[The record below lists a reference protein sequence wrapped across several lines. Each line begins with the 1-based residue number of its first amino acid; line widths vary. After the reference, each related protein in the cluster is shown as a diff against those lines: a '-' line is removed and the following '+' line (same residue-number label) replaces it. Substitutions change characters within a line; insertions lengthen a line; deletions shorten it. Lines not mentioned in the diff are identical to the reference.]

1 MWAEV
6 GIDMRYD
13 SFSRCHP
20 AVCFVFFAIAI
31 VLSVA
36 MMHPAYLAVS
46 VVCAAAYY
54 LALKGRKGLKVVL
67 GMIPLFALVS
77 VLNPVF
83 NAMGDTVLFSLFGR
97 PFTYES
103 LAYGMCIAAMLVS
116 VLLWFLCYGIVMT
129 SDKFT
134 ALFAN
139 VIPAL
144 SLILVMVLRL
154 VPAYGKKARQ
164 ISGARQCI
172 GKADCGTK
180 REKLQGGA
188 TVLSALTGWAL
199 EGSIVTA
206 DSMRARGYGAGKRT
220 NFQIYRFTLRDG
232 IVALLLFLLAAVVI
246 AAMATGAVQ
255 AAFLPALHIATLRG
269 VLPICG
275 ISAWG
280 LFLLLPTLLHLY
292 EVILW
297 HNLTSNI

>member
-1 MWAEV
+1 M
-6 GIDMRYD
+6 MHYD

-20 AVCFVFFAIAI
+20 AVCFAFFVIAI

-46 VVCAAAYY
+46 AVCAAAYY
-54 LALKGRKGLKVVL
+54 LALKGQKGWKVVL
-67 GMIPLFALVS
+67 GMLPLFAVVS
-77 VLNPVF
+77 VLNPIF

-103 LAYGMCIAAMLVS
+103 LYYGMCIAAMLVS

-154 VPAYGKKARQ
+154 IPAYGKKARQ

-172 GKADCGTK
+172 GKSGSGSR
-180 REKLQGGA
+180 REKLQGSV

-199 EGSIVTA
+199 EGSVVTA
-206 DSMRARGYGAGKRT
+206 DSMRARGYGAGKRA

-232 IVALLLFLLAAVVI
+232 IVALLFLLLAATVI

-255 AAFLPALHIATLRG
+255 ASFLPSLRIAAVRG
-269 VLPICG
+269 TLPICG
-275 ISAWG
+275 LSAWG
-280 LFLLLPTLLHLY
+280 LFLLLPTLLHLH

>member
-1 MWAEV
+1 M
-6 GIDMRYD
+6 MHYD

-20 AVCFVFFAIAI
+20 AVCFAFFAFAI
-31 VLSVA
+31 VLSVM

-46 VVCAAAYY
+46 VIGAAAYY
-54 LALKGRKGLKVVL
+54 LALKGRKGWKVIF
-67 GMIPLFALVS
+67 GMVPLFAVVS
-77 VLNPVF
+77 VLNPIF
-83 NAMGDTVLFSLFGR
+83 NAMGDTVLCSLLGR

-103 LAYGMCIAAMLVS
+103 LVYGMCIAAMLLS

-139 VIPAL
+139 VIPVL

-172 GKADCGTK
+172 GMSDNGSK
-180 REKLQGGA
+180 REKLQGSV

-199 EGSIVTA
+199 EGSIITA
-206 DSMRARGYGAGKRT
+206 DSMRARGYGVGKRA

-232 IVALLLFLLAAVVI
+232 IIALLLLIFTAVII
-246 AAMATGAVQ
+246 AAMVTGASQ
-255 AAFLPALHIATLRG
+255 AVFLPALDIAAIRG
-269 VLPICG
+269 TLPICG
-275 ISAWG
+275 LSAWG
-280 LFLLLPTLLHLY
+280 LFLLLPTLLHLH

>member
-1 MWAEV
+1 MK
-6 GIDMRYD
+6 YD

-20 AVCFVFFAIAI
+20 AVCFGFF
-31 VLSVA
+31 VLSIV
-36 MMHPAYLAVS
+36 MSVIVMHPAYLAVS
-46 VVCAAAYY
+46 ALCAALYY
-54 LALKGRKGLKVVL
+54 LALKGRTGLKVVL
-67 GMIPLFALVS
+67 GMIPLFLLVS

-83 NAMGDTVLFSLFGR
+83 NAMGDTVLFTLFGR

-103 LAYGMCIAAMLVS
+103 LFYGACIAAMLVS

-154 VPAYGKKARQ
+154 VPGYGKKARQ

-172 GKADCGTK
+172 GKSGSGTK
-180 REKLQGGA
+180 REKLHGGV

-199 EGSIVTA
+199 EGSVITA
-206 DSMRARGYGAGKRT
+206 DSMRARGYGAGKRS
-220 NFQIYRFTLRDG
+220 NFQIYRFTLQDT
-232 IVALLLFLLAAVVI
+232 IIALLLAAF
-246 AAMATGAVQ
+246 AAMTIIAMASGAAQ
-255 AAFLPALHIATLRG
+255 SSFLPSLHIAPLHG
-269 VLPICG
+269 ALPLLG
-275 ISAWG
+275 LSAWA
-280 LFLLLPTLLHLY
+280 LLLLMPTLLHLR

>member
-1 MWAEV
+1 M
-6 GIDMRYD
+6 MHYD

-20 AVCFVFFAIAI
+20 AVCFAFFVFAI
-31 VLSVA
+31 VLSVT

-54 LALKGRKGLKVVL
+54 LALKGRKGWKVVL
-67 GMIPLFALVS
+67 SMIPLFAVIS
-77 VLNPVF
+77 VLNPIF
-83 NAMGDTVLFSLFGR
+83 NTMGDTVLCSLFGR

-103 LAYGMCIAAMLVS
+103 LYYGMCIAAMLVS

-139 VIPAL
+139 VIPSL

-164 ISGARQCI
+164 ISSARQCI
-172 GKADCGTK
+172 GKADSGTR
-180 REKLQGGA
+180 REKLQGGV

-199 EGSIVTA
+199 EGSVVTA

-220 NFQIYRFTLRDG
+220 NFQLYRFTLRDG
-232 IVALLLFLLAAVVI
+232 IIALSLLLLIAVVI
-246 AAMATGAVQ
+246 AAMATGAAH
-255 AAFLPALHIATLRG
+255 AAFLPALDIASVRG
-269 VLPICG
+269 VLPLCSLG
-275 ISAWG
+275 AWG
-280 LFLLLPTLLHLY
+280 LFLLLPTFLHLH